1 MADLDAELLAL
12 AGDSSDDEGSK
23 PTQVNPKP
31 NSTHSSSA
39 SPVANINEVSADKSY
54 GASTHTPKH
63 TAQENGID
71 NKPTKKD
78 KMNDSEEEG
87 EA

>member
-23 PTQVNPKP
+23 PTEETPKP
-31 NSTHSSSA
+31 SPTHSSSA
-39 SPVANINEVSADKSY
+39 SPMANINEVSVGKSY
-54 GASTHTPKH
+54 SASTHTTKH
-63 TAQENGID
+63 TAQQNGGN